1 MALSWGFGERG
12 MRFAYAP
19 DCQTLLLRGPGLL
32 PATLVLAAG
41 AAARL
46 GFAYDWGH
54 HGDTRVSQG
63 SWGGGSGGATP
74 VRNAG
79 VAASAQ
85 AKRACGIADPQDEP
99 IGFATVR
106 GVPEG
111 EMGRLV
117 AFTALCVRA
126 AEQLAGDVAPGTM
139 PVRTLSRPCEDG
151 PAGRDTPRFAGL
163 LAARL
168 DLAHLLEFETRV
180 CMVELLAALV
190 AQRPDLRP
198 WIPIERDPTVRV
210 REPDGHAGLPLIVA
224 PFVMETESAWTAVEH
239 GGVVDASFVA
249 AAPAIEAVWRTLCVR
264 A

>member
-12 MRFAYAP
+12 MRFAYVP
-19 DCQTLLLRGPGLL
+19 ECQTLLLRGPGLL

-63 SWGGGSGGATP
+63 AEGGGCGGVTL

-79 VAASAQ
+79 ETARAQAQLAQ

-99 IGFATVR
+99 IAFATVR

-117 AFTALCVRA
+117 AFTALCMQA

-139 PVRTLSRPCEDG
+139 PVRTLSRPCEDS
-151 PAGRDTPRFAGL
+151 PAGRDAPRFAG
-163 LAARL
+163 
-168 DLAHLLEFETRV
+168 
-180 CMVELLAALV
+180 LLAALV

-224 PFVMETESAWTAVEH
+224 PFVMETESAWAAVEH
-239 GGVVDASFVA
+239 GGVVDDAVVA
-249 AAPAIEAVWRTLCVR
+249 AAPALDAVWRALCVR
-264 A
+264 V